1 MRAPFLLSSV
11 VALAAHAQ
19 FPLSQPATGDTVY
32 PGTDLLTPVACWPW
46 GPGALLPMQADPGT
60 RLVRLDDDG
69 TWLGEEL
76 MPAAF
81 AYVFGSTDD
90 SPAPVIVGR
99 TIAQRAY
106 IARLN
111 GTADGVQW
119 TDSLMVNNE
128 TYFSNVTVL
137 GNGDLL
143 ACGTSYVTPMDLR
156 PIVRR
161 YGPGGQL
168 LWTYSLPGQPIER
181 AVHGRELYDGALLIT
196 GLSGPPMPGNIQV
209 LCQRISATGALQA
222 TSTMGTGG
230 FQQGHK
236 VLERPA
242 GGSMIFGRKD
252 SPIAGLVMRV
262 DDQCTLL
269 DERAHPGLALYDACF
284 DPLTSAYLAT
294 GHRDQ
299 RCLVA
304 RFNDQ
309 GDTLWTR
316 TYAEGIGRHI
326 RPDGHGGFLVSGT
339 STDTVSGTFLRPY
352 MLRVDGDGSM
362 VGLMTV
368 GASTGTAQLLDIDAA
383 GGAWIHVA
391 APCRWTLLDATGRLV
406 DEGRIAQ
413 AGRAWIPAPRSRGL
427 ALLQLRDDH
436 GRTEVLRWTTP

>member
-1 MRAPFLLSSV
+1 MRAPFLLLSI

-32 PGTDLLTPVACWPW
+32 SGTDLLTPVACWPW
-46 GPGALLPMQADPGT
+46 GPGALLPAQADPGT

-69 TWLGEEL
+69 TWLGEQAL
-76 MPAAF
+76 PTAF
-81 AYVFGSTDD
+81 AYVFGSADD
-90 SPAPVIVGR
+90 NPAPVIVGR
-99 TIAQRAY
+99 SIAQRAY

-119 TDSLMVNNE
+119 ADSLMVNNE

-181 AVHGRELYDGALLIT
+181 AVHGRELSDGALLIT
-196 GLSGPPMPGNIQV
+196 GLSGPPMPGAIQV
-209 LCQRISATGALQA
+209 LCKRFSATGALEA
-222 TSTMGTGG
+222 SATMGTSG
-230 FQQGHK
+230 FQQGLK

-242 GGSMIFGRKD
+242 GGSMIFGRQD
-252 SPIAGLVMRV
+252 SGLDGLAMHV
-262 DDQCTLL
+262 DDQCALQAQ
-269 DERAHPGLALYDACF
+269 RYHPGLKLYDACF
-284 DPLTSAYLAT
+284 DPLTNTYLAT
-294 GHRDQ
+294 GHRDLH
-299 RCLVA
+299 CLVA
-304 RFNDQ
+304 RFDDQ

-339 STDTVSGTFLRPY
+339 AADSLTGLFLRPY
-352 MLRVDGDGSM
+352 LLRVDGDGSM
-362 VGLMTV
+362 LGVVTV
-368 GASTGTAQLLDIDAA
+368 GASTGTAQLLDIDTE

-406 DEGRIAQ
+406 AEGRIAQ
-413 AGRAWIPAPRSRGL
+413 AGRALIPAPRSKGL
-427 ALLQLRDDH
+427 ALLQLGDDH
-436 GRTEVLRWTTP
+436 GRTKVLRWTTP